1 MQLRVYRRIGKLMN
15 NQSMNNTSDPFLR
28 ISDVEAETGLKKSTI
43 YKLIKQDEFPKP
55 ISLGL
60 RASGWLMSEVN
71 QWKQE
76 RIALSRGT
84 D

>member
-1 MQLRVYRRIGKLMN
+1 MTTENNINTVNDPILRMAE
-15 NQSMNNTSDPFLR
+15 
-28 ISDVEAETGLKKSTI
+28 VERTTGLKKSTI
-43 YKLIKQDEFPKP
+43 YLLIKQKEFPSP

-60 RASGWLMSEVN
+60 RASGWLMSEIN

-84 D
+84 DKC